1 MTRRFAL
8 PVLIALLVGTTFGL
22 WANSR
27 QERTATAAAAP
38 AYTINEPGLFV
49 YVPANAELFQPV
61 QVLVALHGMGGNGQA
76 FCQDLLATAEQNGWI
91 VVAPTFK
98 YQDYKNADL
107 VVQDDT
113 TFLPRLKGI
122 LDSLPERTGLATR
135 EKVLLYG
142 HSRGGQAVHRFA
154 TYYPERTLAVAA
166 LSAGSYTLPLKTML
180 VNGKS
185 QTLPLPYGVANL
197 NAHLG
202 GEFNY
207 DAFKRVPFL
216 ILVGGLDSNPTET
229 PRAWDPY
236 LGQTRVERAQNYT
249 RALQNIGVKAT
260 LKVDAQAGHGV
271 SRKMYADALEFLQDA
286 VKTNAAQYGY
296 GPTRGSLSYGSVVAT
311 MLKGRK

>member
-1 MTRRFAL
+1 MTRRLVL
-8 PVLIALLVGTTFGL
+8 PVLIALLVGTTVGF
-22 WANSR
+22 WTNSR
-27 QERTATAAAAP
+27 QERAATAAAAP
-38 AYTINEPGLFV
+38 AYTIDEPGLFV
-49 YVPANAELFQPV
+49 YIPSNAERMQPV

-76 FCQDLLATAEQNGWI
+76 FGQDLLAAAERNGWI

-98 YQDYKNADL
+98 YQDYKKADL

-122 LDSLPERTGLATR
+122 LDGLPERTGVATR

-154 TYYPERTLAVAA
+154 TFYPERTLAVAA
-166 LSAGSYTLPLKTML
+166 LSAGSYTLPLRTML
-180 VNGKS
+180 VNGQS
-185 QTLPLPYGVANL
+185 QALPLPYGVANL
-197 NAHLG
+197 NAYLG

-216 ILVGGLDSNPTET
+216 ILVGGLDGNPADT

-249 RALQNIGVKAT
+249 KALQNIGVKAT
-260 LKVDAQAGHGV
+260 LKVDPRAGHGV
-271 SRKMYADALEFLQDA
+271 SRQMYADAVAFLQGA
-286 VKTNAAQYGY
+286 VKTNAARYGY
-296 GPTRGSLSYGSVVAT
+296 GPTRGSLSYGNVVVA
-311 MLKGRK
+311 MLKART